1 MNKALKEVIKKIEEI
16 DIKYQRTDEKDGIM
30 ISLYNEVL
38 ERSIIYL
45 ITIIDIGNNNYILS
59 VITGG
64 IFKVKNEI
72 ELLKTLNEINWENGT
87 SLINYSI
94 STENEVHVKANSF
107 DTFEDIANDS
117 IVFVKNINDDLEQNY
132 EKIMKSN
139 WA

>member
-16 DIKYQRTDEKDGIM
+16 DIKYQITDEKDGIM
-30 ISLYNEVL
+30 ISLYNEIL

-72 ELLKTLNEINWENGT
+72 KLLKTLNEINWENGT
-87 SLINYSI
+87 SLLNYSI

-117 IVFVKNINDDLEQNY
+117 IAFVKNINDDLEQNY

>member
-16 DIKYQRTDEKDGIM
+16 DIKYQITDEKDGIM